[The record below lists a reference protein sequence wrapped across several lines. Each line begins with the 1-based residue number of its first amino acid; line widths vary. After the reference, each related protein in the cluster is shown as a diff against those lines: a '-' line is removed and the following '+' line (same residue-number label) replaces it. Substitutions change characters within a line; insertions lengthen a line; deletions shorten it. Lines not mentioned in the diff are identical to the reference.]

1 MSGRCLLTFKRN
13 SSVIFSVK
21 TSHPIISDICFV
33 FPWAPV
39 VFHISYYLI
48 CLVISYTI
56 FLNRKDPILYFTVIS
71 AYYESAWHVVGV
83 QTLLLIKSLGQI
95 GLWGQG
101 V

>member
-1 MSGRCLLTFKRN
+1 M
-13 SSVIFSVK
+13 K
-21 TSHPIISDICFV
+21 TSHPILSDICFV
-33 FPWAPV
+33 FPLGSCS
-39 VFHISYYLI
+39 ISHFILSY
-48 CLVISYTI
+48 LVISYTI

-83 QTLLLIKSLGQI
+83 QTLLLIKSLGRI